1 MKLIKKISIILGICV
16 LLYGAYTFTLFYI
29 ASMFTAK
36 YPNTEWY
43 RFNVSTSQLIEYT
56 NKFKDD
62 NPEYKLNS
70 NKKKGDR
77 SDHLGDLGNFY
88 HFYFYLPS
96 RKSTV
101 HCIIRMSGDTENLT
115 SEIGLNA
122 ISEGTNFAS
131 WKSINT
137 DDLTKEENKE
147 LKKKFETEILD
158 KLGKWKHKR
167 WYNQSLEDQIFYF

>member
-16 LLYGAYTFTLFYI
+16 LLYGVYTFTLFYI

-43 RFNVSTSQLIEYT
+43 QFNVSTSELIESI

-62 NPEYKLNS
+62 NPQYKLNS
-70 NKKKGDR
+70 KKKIGDS
-77 SDHLGDLGNFY
+77 SDKLGNFGSFGS
-88 HFYFYLPS
+88 FYFYLPS

-101 HCIIRMSGDTENLT
+101 HCIIRMGGDTENTT

-122 ISEGTNFAS
+122 ISEGINFAN
-131 WKSINT
+131 WKDINT
-137 DDLTKEENKE
+137 KKLSKEENNDIIKI
-147 LKKKFETEILD
+147 FESEILD

-167 WYNQSLEDQIFYF
+167 WYN